1 MRAIALILSLC
12 VVPSTWALDNQ
23 LRNHPSPYLALH
35 GTDATAW
42 QEWNAQTVE
51 RARQENKLLLVSI
64 GYFACHWCHVMQRES
79 FKNPDIARL
88 LNEHFIPVKVDR
100 EIHGALDAELQAFA
114 EATRG
119 QAGWPLNVFVTPEGY
134 PLLAVLYLPPDE
146 FSQTVS
152 RLAQRWQRDGAQLKE
167 LARAAAQEMPAP
179 QVVEAKFAPPVGVHY
194 RKRLV
199 EEALAHA
206 DLLLGG
212 FGKVNKFPQYPQLA
226 ALLAVHQAQPD
237 ARLAEFLRLTLDQM
251 ASRGLYDHVGGGFYR
266 YTVDPDWHIP
276 HFEKMLYDNA
286 QLARLYL
293 AAAQVFAQPAYR
305 AIALSTLDFILE
317 EMRDPKSGAF
327 ITSTSAID
335 DRDREGGYYLWH
347 KDELAQLLEPSE
359 LALVTRIWRL
369 DLPPD
374 LDDGYLPMHKAKP
387 DAAERAQLAI
397 IHTKLKQARAKR
409 VLPKDDK
416 LIAGLNGLAL
426 TALSEAAA
434 QEPRYLDAARATRDF
449 LVNRLLTPEGLLK
462 GEAKG
467 KTLGLADLEDYAYV
481 AEGLLAYAKL
491 SGSRPDWE
499 RARRLVEAA
508 WRKFHT
514 ARGWQLEQK
523 PLLARPYYQV
533 VVADSPSQAPSAV
546 LIKLSWELG
555 GKELRTHALKG
566 LNVGYNVLDQ
576 GVFWYATQVLAMH
589 TLIDRAP

>member
-1 MRAIALILSLC
+1 MRAIVLIVSLFA
-12 VVPSTWALDNQ
+12 VLPASALDNQ
-23 LRNHPSPYLALH
+23 LKNHPSPYLALH

-42 QEWNAQTVE
+42 QEWNAQTIE

-79 FKNPDIARL
+79 FKNPEIARL
-88 LNEHFIPVKVDR
+88 LNDRFIPVKVDR

-134 PLLAVLYLPPDE
+134 PLLAVLYLPPEE
-146 FSQTVS
+146 FSQTLS
-152 RLAQRWQRDGAQLKE
+152 RLAERWQRDAVQLKQ
-167 LARAAAQEMPAP
+167 LAQAAAQEMPAP

-199 EEALAHA
+199 EEALAQA

-226 ALLAVHQAQPD
+226 ALLAAQQAEPNGK
-237 ARLAEFLRLTLDQM
+237 LAEFLRLTLDQM
-251 ASRGLYDHVGGGFYR
+251 ASQGLFDHVGGGFYR

-293 AAAQVFAQPAYR
+293 HAAKVFAQPEYR
-305 AIALSTLDFILE
+305 AVAFSALDFMLE
-317 EMRDPKSGAF
+317 EMRDAKRGAF

-335 DRDREGGYYLWH
+335 DQDREGGYYLWH
-347 KDELAQLLEPSE
+347 KDELAQVLEPAE

-387 DAAERAQLAI
+387 SAAERAQLAA
-397 IHTKLKQARAKR
+397 IHAKLKQARAQR

-416 LIAGLNGLAL
+416 LISGLNGLAL

-434 QEPRYLDAARATRDF
+434 LEPRYREAAKVTRDF
-449 LVNRLLTPEGLLK
+449 LVGRMLRPEGLLK

-467 KTLGLADLEDYAYV
+467 KPLGLADLEDYVYV

-491 SGSRPDWE
+491 TGGNVDRE
-499 RARRLVEAA
+499 LARKLVETA

-555 GKELRTHALKG
+555 GKDLRTHALKG
-566 LNVGYNVLDQ
+566 LNVGYAILDQ
-576 GVFWYATQVLAMH
+576 GVFWYATQVLAMNA
-589 TLIDRAP
+589 LSRAP